1 MLGEHSEQSE
11 INRNENKRIFPPESV
26 LFTPFF
32 LPYPFPAKQNT
43 NLTEKKKEWYLS
55 SLATLRDSVSALTE
69 WHFVFG
75 RRDGCFCWI

>member
-32 LPYPFPAKQNT
+32 LPYPLPAKQNT
-43 NLTEKKKEWYLS
+43 NSTEKKKKRVVSQQFSNPKGLS
-55 SLATLRDSVSALTE
+55 
-69 WHFVFG
+69 
-75 RRDGCFCWI
+75 FCPH